1 MPINVPNPYGVDVAI
16 SPAGGRAVGL
26 QAAPET
32 RYNKNRLAADLMEQG
47 KEFVKKL
54 DEWQSQ
60 IDVTRGKDLI
70 NQLEESRIDLRTNPE
85 TGYST
90 LQGVNA
96 LERPSG
102 KSLQEEVS
110 ESFRTKYD
118 EIRAKASTPRQRQI
132 VDEYYQAASNKLGQD
147 VGSWVIRQQE
157 VYANAVDEQMMRTAA
172 RKAMSD
178 DPDEQ
183 RDGEYV
189 IRDMLARK
197 EKREGVPQDV
207 ARYMGPIHLNRVAGM
222 ADGYDIDGAN
232 AYLERYRD
240 EMTPAGYERAK
251 SMIGRAKDQR
261 DIEAAT
267 NSIVAGY
274 GSEREAMEAVKQ
286 YPRAI
291 RDRIRSNIREHFAVV
306 AREQRLREKEATSAA
321 WDYIVSE
328 GKMPPA
334 SMLEDLD
341 GKTVASMQSHLDRRA
356 AKIEAERKRVEKL
369 RSEDPVFAAID
380 EGRFGFTPIEDWS
393 SSNVAAEMQKRAEFS
408 DELKDSYGLR
418 TRPLL
423 TNSEVD
429 SLVSQVSK
437 MDPDQQADVLSSV
450 TRALNGDQGAIGAFA
465 AQLGSKNARY
475 GTAVY
480 LMSEDFALGPQ
491 YLQGKRFIDEKRV
504 AIPNTGEGSRSTFYE
519 LIGDEDGVVGLTKDI
534 AVNDLLTDACQG
546 LWAYGQVQSSN
557 GVESAE
563 DAVEKVVGRI
573 ETWNG
578 KKVIMPKRANG
589 EYYDSESW
597 TSKSFEDL
605 MDDKIAALRGQKGE
619 VVMSVGGTPSRV
631 SMELFA
637 KNLGGMQLQSQ
648 ANGRYFVLDTVLGFV
663 RNADGTPYVLDVL
676 PKEQK

>member
-32 RYNKNRLAADLMEQG
+32 RNNKQRLFADLAEHG

-54 DEWQSQ
+54 EEWQGQ
-60 IDVTRGKDLI
+60 IDVTRSKDLI

-85 TGYST
+85 TGYQQ
-90 LQGVNA
+90 LQGENA
-96 LERPSG
+96 LARPSG
-102 KSLQEEVS
+102 KSLHDEVS
-110 ESFRTKYD
+110 ESFKSTYD
-118 EIRAKASTPRQRQI
+118 RIRAKASTPRQRQI
-132 VDEYYQAASNKLGQD
+132 LDDYYQAASQKLGQD
-147 VGSWVIRQQE
+147 VDSWVVRQQD
-157 VYANAVDEQMMRTAA
+157 VYDKAVEDQTLRTAA

-183 RDGEYV
+183 RDGEFV
-189 IRDMLARK
+189 IRSMLAEK
-197 EKREGVPQDV
+197 AKREGVPQDS
-207 ARYMGPIHLNRVAGM
+207 ARYLGPIHLNRVAGM

-274 GSEREAMEAVKQ
+274 GSEREAMEAVKK

-306 AREQRLREKEATSAA
+306 AREERLREKEATNAA

-334 SMLEDLD
+334 SMLEDID
-341 GKTVASMQSHLDRRA
+341 GRTVASMQSHLDRRA
-356 AKIEAERKRVEKL
+356 AKIEAERQRVEKL
-369 RSEDPVFAAID
+369 RREDPVYAAID
-380 EGRFGFTPIEDWS
+380 EGRFGFAPIEDWS
-393 SSNVAAEMQKRAEFS
+393 SSNVAAEMQKRAAFS
-408 DELKDSYGLR
+408 DDLRDTYGLR

-423 TNSEVD
+423 TNAEVD

-450 TRALNGDQGAIGAFA
+450 TRALHGDQGAIGAFA
-465 AQLGSKNARY
+465 AQLGTKNSRY

-480 LMSEDFALGPQ
+480 LMSEDFVLGPQ

-504 AIPNTGEGSRSTFYE
+504 AIPATGEGSRSTFYE

-589 EYYDSESW
+589 EYYDSESLM
-597 TSKSFEDL
+597 SKSFEDL
-605 MDDKIAALRGQKGE
+605 MNEKISALKGQKGE
-619 VVMSVGGTPSRV
+619 VVMSVGGTPSKV
-631 SMELFA
+631 TMELFA
-637 KNLGGMQLQSQ
+637 NSLGRLQLQSQ
-648 ANGRYFVLDTVLGFV
+648 ANGRYFVLDPVLGYV
-663 RNADGTPYVLDVL
+663 RNADGTPFVLDVL